1 MSELATT
8 YSSVLTGWV
17 VVALMYIA
25 QALVADLTAMRMKHT
40 PGMPVESG
48 HDDPLFRTARAQ
60 ANTNENLPLFILVT
74 GAAMLLGNS
83 AGMTANCTWVFVAG
97 RAIHMLAYYADLR
110 PIRSVGFVIGFVAM
124 TVLAVDLAIDVFG

>member
-1 MSELATT
+1 MSELAIT

-17 VVALMYIA
+17 VIALMYIA

-48 HDDPLFRTARAQ
+48 HDDPLFRTTRAQ
-60 ANTNENLPLFILVT
+60 ANTNENLPLFVLVT

-83 AGMTANCTWVFVAG
+83 AGMTANCTWAFVAG